1 MVSRVCAIPDQREPG
16 TPVKN
21 ILLGS
26 MSIINYMDQHTLDKY
41 FSTHWHSNIDQYE
54 YSGWALVQK
63 IKLGESVLDVG
74 CGTNPFRDRIANLTG
89 IDPAFD
95 QADYKCTI
103 EQFESNIQFNVAFCL
118 GSINFGSEAIILKQI
133 GHVVDLLTPHARIY
147 WRCNPGRQ
155 DHGNEHCQEIDF
167 FNWTPELLHQYAE
180 QFGFRVADLQQDSNN
195 RIYCEW
201 IR

>member
-1 MVSRVCAIPDQREPG
+1 
-16 TPVKN
+16 
-21 ILLGS
+21 
-26 MSIINYMDQHTLDKY
+26 MDQHTLDKY

-54 YSGWALVQK
+54 YSGWALLQK

-74 CGTNPFRDRIANLTG
+74 CGTNPFRGRIANLTG

-103 EQFESNIQFNVAFCL
+103 EEFESNIQFNVAFCL
-118 GSINFGSEAIILKQI
+118 GSINFGKRKKILEQI
-133 GHVVDLLTPHARIY
+133 QLVVNLLKPQARIY
-147 WRCNPGRQ
+147 WRCNPGRA
-155 DHGNEHCQEIDF
+155 DHGNETCKSIDF
-167 FNWTPELLHQYAE
+167 FAWTPQLLHEFAQ
-180 QFGFRVADLQQDSNN
+180 QFGFKVADIQQDSNN

>member
-1 MVSRVCAIPDQREPG
+1 
-16 TPVKN
+16 
-21 ILLGS
+21 
-26 MSIINYMDQHTLDKY
+26 MDQQSLDKY

-54 YSGWALVQK
+54 YSGWALLQK
-63 IKLGESVLDVG
+63 IHLGESVLDVG
-74 CGTNPFRDRIANLTG
+74 CGTNPFKGRIANLTG

-95 QADYKCTI
+95 QADYRCTI
-103 EQFESNIQFNVAFCL
+103 EEFKSNIQFNVAFCL
-118 GSINFGSEAIILKQI
+118 GSINFGSEETILRQI
-133 GHVVDLLTPHARIY
+133 GHVVRLLTPHARIY

-155 DHGNEHCQEIDF
+155 DHGNEHCKAIDF

-180 QFGFRVADLQQDSNN
+180 QFGFDVADLQPDSNN

>member
-1 MVSRVCAIPDQREPG
+1 M
-16 TPVKN
+16 
-21 ILLGS
+21 
-26 MSIINYMDQHTLDKY
+26 
-41 FSTHWHSNIDQYE
+41 
-54 YSGWALVQK
+54 
-63 IKLGESVLDVG
+63 LDVG

-95 QADYKCTI
+95 QSDYKCTI

-118 GSINFGSEAIILKQI
+118 GSINFGSEETILKQI

-167 FNWTPELLHQYAE
+167 FAWTPELLHQYAE
-180 QFGFRVADLQQDSNN
+180 QFGFGVADLQQDSNN

-201 IR
+201 VR